1 MLNKKQ
7 RSDRTVAQTVIK
19 KKLSYRSWLSFRTLY
34 ANTLGLPNPLGF
46 SIGYSEVP
54 TGAART
60 RSWSRQSDN
69 RGTQDV
75 CPWNGYILPELYVRY
90 QKSGGVVRQ

>member
-46 SIGYSEVP
+46 SIGATRFRREPPILGHEAGNRVAKGHKVLAVKRQYSPQV
-54 TGAART
+54 T
-60 RSWSRQSDN
+60 
-69 RGTQDV
+69 
-75 CPWNGYILPELYVRY
+75 VRY